1 MKGQNKVIGVK
12 YSVGLIIFPSIELV
26 VPSSINYNIK
36 EIHTSNGFLVLIG
49 NDGGDNIAV
58 VKFPIDINSC
68 AISQTVTDIKA
79 FIKKGYLAPDTT
91 REKNGRLIIIS

>member
-1 MKGQNKVIGVK
+1 LKGQNKVIGVK
-12 YSVGLIIFPSIELV
+12 YFVDLINFPPIELV
-26 VPSSINYNIK
+26 VPLGINYYIK

-58 VKFPIDINSC
+58 VKFPIDISTC
-68 AISQTVTDIKA
+68 AISQTLSDIKA

-91 REKNGRLIIIS
+91 REKNGRLIVIS